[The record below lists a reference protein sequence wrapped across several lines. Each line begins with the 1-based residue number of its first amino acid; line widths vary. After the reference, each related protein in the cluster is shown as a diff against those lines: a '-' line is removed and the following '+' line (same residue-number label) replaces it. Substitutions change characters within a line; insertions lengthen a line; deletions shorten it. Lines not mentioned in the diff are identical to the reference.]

1 MTDGFRR
8 ADIEGAAAWLLDEAR
23 RRGAAEADFLW
34 SWGVRNLFSLCDGE
48 PEEDR
53 MGSSCGLGL
62 RTLDGAGRQGVAFV
76 NSLDR
81 SRLSHLLDWSLHNCR
96 QAEVLE
102 GLGLYRGD
110 PVADVDL
117 ELEDPSL
124 YDVSPVDRLRFCR
137 DMDEAAREAD
147 SRVLSVRS
155 ASWDDGW
162 GEGFYASTEGLSSWH
177 RATFAACGVA
187 VVLEEGE
194 ATEMGASGGESRSLS
209 GLSQAFFARE
219 AVQKTALV
227 LGGSPLPTGRYTL
240 VLDPEVTADIVDA
253 LGELFLASNIRRNS
267 SLLRGRLGEVIGSTC
282 LTLVDDGRLPGRM
295 GSSLVDGEGVATRR
309 TTLLDEGRVA
319 SFLYDLRHARL
330 EGCPSTGNAARG
342 VGTLPDVGTNNLF
355 LLPGSR
361 RPEGLLRAA
370 EGGLYVTELMGL
382 HTLDTISGE
391 FSLGIKGALLRDGR
405 PSEPVAGVT
414 VAGTLL
420 DLLARVEALGDD
432 LRFFGSS
439 GGCTLVIDN
448 VAVAGL

>member
-1 MTDGFRR
+1 MIDGFRR

-34 SWGVRNLFSLCDGE
+34 SWGVRNVFSLCDGE

-53 MGSSCGLGL
+53 VGSSCGLGL

-81 SRLSHLLDWSLHNCR
+81 DRLSHLLDWSLHNCH
-96 QAEVLE
+96 QSEVLE
-102 GLGLYRGD
+102 GLGLYRGESA
-110 PVADVDL
+110 ADVDL
-117 ELEDPSL
+117 ELEDPAL
-124 YDVSPVDRLRFCR
+124 YGLSPRDRLQFCR
-137 DMDEAAREAD
+137 LMSEAACEAD
-147 SRVLSVRS
+147 GRIVSVRS
-155 ASWDDGW
+155 SSWDDGW
-162 GEGFYASTEGLSSWH
+162 GEGFYASSEGFASWH

-187 VVLEEGE
+187 VVLADGD
-194 ATEMGASGGESRSLS
+194 ATEMGGSGGEARSLS
-209 GLSQAFFARE
+209 QLSPAAYALE

-227 LGGSPLPTGRYTL
+227 LGGRPLPTGRYTL

-267 SLLRGRLGEVIGSTC
+267 SLLRGRLGEVIGSSR

-295 GSSLVDGEGVATRR
+295 GSSLVDGEGVPTGR
-309 TTLLDEGRVA
+309 TTLLDGGRVV

-330 EGCPSTGNAARG
+330 EGRASTGNAARG

-355 LLPGSR
+355 LLPGTMKAGDLHR
-361 RPEGLLRAA
+361 GA
-370 EGGLYVTELMGL
+370 EGGIYVTELLGL
-382 HTLDTISGE
+382 HTLDTVSGE
-391 FSLGIKGALLRDGR
+391 FSLGIKGAVLRDGL

-420 DLLARVEALGDD
+420 DLLAQVESLGDD

-439 GGCTLVIDN
+439 GGLTLVIRD
-448 VAVAGL
+448 VALAGL